1 MQRMLCSVLSLAI
14 ILSSLGACTTAPVR
28 PAVEGPQVYGYTLNQ
43 PLSREQVQ
51 RLTDTG
57 KHYIGPLKLYQQV
70 LPDGSQFDF
79 YTDYRKWLDTL
90 ARTSREFP
98 AESDCQAAQQAD
110 QMQLTTLIDDFN
122 ARQARPAG
130 VPRQVG
136 EVYAVRALDACQRVA
151 GQGPGAQAFRYTLW
165 ATLQTETAA
174 HEHDF
179 QRKVE
184 DPHAQARDITQAI
197 LLLPFVALGAFMGGG
212 CTDFQSQPDD
222 GDGYCARQR
231 AGASK

>member
-1 MQRMLCSVLSLAI
+1 M
-14 ILSSLGACTTAPVR
+14 
-28 PAVEGPQVYGYTLNQ
+28 YGYTLNQ

-57 KHYIGPLKLYQQV
+57 KHFVGAIKLYQQE
-70 LPDGSQFDF
+70 LPDGSQFGF
-79 YTDYRKWLDTL
+79 YTDYRNWLDTL

-98 AESDCQAAQQAD
+98 AEGDCQAAQQAD

-130 VPRQVG
+130 ALRQVG
-136 EVYAVRALDACQRVA
+136 EVYAIQALDACRRVG

-179 QRKVE
+179 LRKVE
-184 DPHAQARDITQAI
+184 DPHAQARGIAQVM
-197 LLLPFVALGAFMGGG
+197 LLLPFAALAAFMGGG
-212 CTDFQSQPDD
+212 CTDFQSQPD

-231 AGASK
+231 AGAGK

>member
-1 MQRMLCSVLSLAI
+1 MQRMLCSVLSLVI

-28 PAVEGPQVYGYTLNQ
+28 PAIEGPQVYGYTLNQ

-57 KHYIGPLKLYQQV
+57 KHFVGAIKLYRQE

-79 YTDYRKWLDTL
+79 YTNYRDWLDTL
-90 ARTSREFP
+90 ARTSREFA
-98 AESDCQAAQQAD
+98 AESDCLAAQQAD
-110 QMQLTTLIDDFN
+110 QLQLTTLIDDFN
-122 ARQARPAG
+122 ASLARPAG
-130 VPRQVG
+130 APLQVG
-136 EVYAVRALDACQRVA
+136 GVYAVQALDACQRVG

-184 DPHAQARDITQAI
+184 DPHAQARGIAQVV
-197 LLLPFVALGAFMGGG
+197 LLLPFAALAAFMGGG
-212 CTDFQSQPDD
+212 CTDLQSQPN

-231 AGASK
+231 AGTGR

>member
-1 MQRMLCSVLSLAI
+1 MQRMRCSVLNLAI

-57 KHYIGPLKLYQQV
+57 KHFVGAIKLYQQE
-70 LPDGSQFDF
+70 LPDGSQFGF
-79 YTDYRKWLDTL
+79 YTDYRNWLDTL

-98 AESDCQAAQQAD
+98 AEGDCQAAQQAD

-130 VPRQVG
+130 APRQVG
-136 EVYAVRALDACQRVA
+136 EVYAIQALDACRRVG
-151 GQGPGAQAFRYTLW
+151 GQGPGAHAFRYTLW

-174 HEHDF
+174 PEHDF
-179 QRKVE
+179 LRKVE
-184 DPHAQARDITQAI
+184 DPHAQARGIAQVM
-197 LLLPFVALGAFMGGG
+197 LMLPFAALATFMGGG
-212 CTDFQSQPDD
+212 CTDLQSQPN

-231 AGASK
+231 AGAGK

>member
-1 MQRMLCSVLSLAI
+1 M
-14 ILSSLGACTTAPVR
+14 
-28 PAVEGPQVYGYTLNQ
+28 YGYTLNQ

-57 KHYIGPLKLYQQV
+57 KHFVGAIKLYQQE
-70 LPDGSQFDF
+70 LPDGSQFGF
-79 YTDYRKWLDTL
+79 YTDYRNWLDTL

-98 AESDCQAAQQAD
+98 AEGDCQAAQQAD

-130 VPRQVG
+130 APRQVG
-136 EVYAVRALDACQRVA
+136 EVYAIQALDACRRVG
-151 GQGPGAQAFRYTLW
+151 GQGPGAHAFRYTLW

-174 HEHDF
+174 PEHDF
-179 QRKVE
+179 LRKVE
-184 DPHAQARDITQAI
+184 DPHAQARGIAQVM
-197 LLLPFVALGAFMGGG
+197 LMLPFAALATFMGGG
-212 CTDFQSQPDD
+212 CTDLQSQPN

-231 AGASK
+231 AGAGK

>member
-57 KHYIGPLKLYQQV
+57 KHFVGAIKLYQQE
-70 LPDGSQFDF
+70 LPDGSQFGF
-79 YTDYRKWLDTL
+79 YTDYRNWLDTL

-98 AESDCQAAQQAD
+98 AEGDCQAAQQAD

-130 VPRQVG
+130 APRQVG
-136 EVYAVRALDACQRVA
+136 DVYAIQAVDACQRGS

-165 ATLQTETAA
+165 ATLQTETVA
-174 HEHDF
+174 HDQGF
-179 QRKVE
+179 LRKVE
-184 DPHAQARDITQAI
+184 DPHAQARGIAQVM
-197 LLLPFVALGAFMGGG
+197 LLLPFAALAAFMGGG
-212 CTDFQSQPDD
+212 CTDFQSQPD

-231 AGASK
+231 AGAGK